1 MTIQEW
7 LIPLR
12 EEHYEQWG
20 KVLTHG
26 RKPDPE
32 SPSGKTYWYSI
43 DGKPGLNK
51 MPKTELPLY
60 AWERLNEDG
69 QTYVVITEG
78 EKDADAVLARKYVAV
93 GTATG
98 ASGTSIPSMSP

>member
-7 LIPLR
+7 RIPLR
-12 EEHYEQWG
+12 DAQHEQYG
-20 KVLTHG
+20 LAVTHG
-26 RKPDPE
+26 RKPDPK

-43 DGKPGLNK
+43 DGKPGLHEL
-51 MPKTELPLY
+51 PKTELPLY
-60 AWERLNEDG
+60 AWERLNEND
-69 QTYVVITEG
+69 TYVVITAG
-78 EKDADAVLARKYVAV
+78 EKDADAVLVRKYVAV